1 MIMLLILVDSC
12 REQHSRSLSITG
24 GPAPV
29 RGLGS
34 GIFYHTSP
42 IGEKWTPTL
51 ACTKVG
57 EPAEMRWILR
67 WLKPAAKPRVVNN
80 I

>member
-1 MIMLLILVDSC
+1 MRYGFWVGYNNPRLTPGV
-12 REQHSRSLSITG
+12 

-42 IGEKWTPTL
+42 YGEKWTPTQ

-57 EPAEMRWILR
+57 EPSEMRWILR
-67 WLKPAAKPRVVNN
+67 WLRPGANPRVVNN